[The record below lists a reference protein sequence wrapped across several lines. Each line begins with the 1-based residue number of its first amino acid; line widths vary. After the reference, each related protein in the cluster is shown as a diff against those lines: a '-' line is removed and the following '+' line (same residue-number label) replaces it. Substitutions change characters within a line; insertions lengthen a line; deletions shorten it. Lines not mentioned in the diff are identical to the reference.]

1 MVCSYIPECSVNS
14 HVSSSCLVHSFVSAV
29 LAVYRLFRGITSLTG
44 YPRIPRLTDDQC
56 DSPVISSGN
65 RAVSPGWTRM
75 TSNDIAFGVEQM
87 MSLPAESTV
96 ATSRSETSDEQ
107 FNYLGLYL
115 HQSALFLQ
123 DCKKKIVSLISDR
136 VLLIFPSR
144 FETLDRFQGD
154 C

>member
-1 MVCSYIPECSVNS
+1 MQ
-14 HVSSSCLVHSFVSAV
+14 
-29 LAVYRLFRGITSLTG
+29 LA
-44 YPRIPRLTDDQC
+44 Q
-56 DSPVISSGN
+56 
-65 RAVSPGWTRM
+65 GWTRM

-123 DCKKKIVSLISDR
+123 DSKKTSTPYYLTVFCSSSLADLRLWIGFKATADR
-136 VLLIFPSR
+136 ELALVGSEERTWLSIQEPKGNHTWSCLATR
-144 FETLDRFQGD
+144 A
-154 C
+154 

>member
-1 MVCSYIPECSVNS
+1 MQ
-14 HVSSSCLVHSFVSAV
+14 
-29 LAVYRLFRGITSLTG
+29 LA
-44 YPRIPRLTDDQC
+44 Q
-56 DSPVISSGN
+56 
-65 RAVSPGWTRM
+65 GWTRM